1 MDYTKSRKNM
11 PISALLKFEI
21 KTKPLV
27 LLVLLL
33 CILPVYF
40 TALQLTSR
48 VNHYPVIGGVG
59 GVGAGVV
66 DREENEV
73 VFDDDEEVDT
83 EVAATPPPVSHKLIR
98 PAPIVA
104 AKDSEEAAVVVAAAT
119 DEAED
124 VEDDVPPLDEDAALL
139 ESNGCEF
146 GWHSPSLQ
154 SASCFHVVLSPMVVE
169 EANLHCTQR
178 APNSELAK
186 ITSPQEAAFVCL
198 VLGRSNNRL
207 GQPGEVHLGLMRNPF
222 ESSQGH
228 FFRWRDGAKPD
239 SALAALLPS
248 ERMFTKVQ
256 STSGA
261 VPTITLSCGKA
272 NAPWNVRADE
282 PMAFVCSK
290 PKPKPAVAVS
300 PPPVDSTWNEEADS
314 ETGKWTQLAS
324 FASADCPAVTQHLN
338 PSLASLPMQISWK
351 LTDYTP
357 KSESKRYYLVWQSKG
372 WFGWLDFW
380 VDYLVRYRDFKGAP
394 VGKYVTS
401 SRAASEH
408 LGWSNVFSNPLVAQK
423 YGSSVAVFSRLPV
436 PENVAVYFPQGTLVN
451 QVYYDPFAR
460 VPLGDKLELSM
471 ALDAY
476 RRTLPRPSS
485 CDLQVTPDT
494 FDVSQP
500 QVCLD
505 LRERILG
512 VDSAANW
519 IIKGPYHGGAAIAI
533 ATGPQVLKR
542 LGDCS
547 ASVMAKLVLK
557 HEIVQR
563 LIDSPLLLDGR
574 KFDLRV
580 FVLIAST
587 KPLLVYVHREPYFRA
602 AMRKYN
608 GLEKNRHVT
617 NTHIQKTKAGNFS
630 DKDWAEHIW
639 TLDRVQLLASKA
651 GLPEGFFMDQVFPQ
665 IKRSIQV
672 VLQSSASSLVHR
684 RHGQWKLFGVD
695 FVIDAQLQPFLLDWN
710 SFPGWDWSYRLPWTL
725 DYRRKILGDSWRLVL
740 DVQRGRAIAD
750 SKSTPRSGGF
760 ELVYHAK

>member
-1 MDYTKSRKNM
+1 M
-11 PISALLKFEI
+11 PPTSALFKFEI

-48 VNHYPVIGGVG
+48 VNHHPNLYPVIGGGGGGG
-59 GVGAGVV
+59 GVGVIGE
-66 DREENEV
+66 EENEV
-73 VFDDDEEVDT
+73 VFDEEEVDNGEEK
-83 EVAATPPPVSHKLIR
+83 EVVPSPVSNK
-98 PAPIVA
+98 PAVA
-104 AKDSEEAAVVVAAAT
+104 TQFDKQAKEDEEAAIVV
-119 DEAED
+119 DE
-124 VEDDVPPLDEDAALL
+124 VDDVDEVTPQDEDIVLL

-146 GWHSPSLQ
+146 GWHSPSLH
-154 SASCFHVVLSPMVVE
+154 SPSCFHVVLSPMVIE
-169 EANLHCTQR
+169 EANQHCAQR
-178 APNSELAK
+178 SPGSELAK
-186 ITSPQEAAFVCL
+186 ITSLQEATFICQAL
-198 VLGRSNNRL
+198 ERSNNRL

-228 FFRWRDGAKPD
+228 FFRWRDGSKPD
-239 SALAALLPS
+239 VAVAPLLPS
-248 ERMFTKVQ
+248 ERMFTKVL
-256 STSGA
+256 SAGT
-261 VPTITLSCGKA
+261 VPTITLPCGKA
-272 NAPWNVRADE
+272 NTPWNIRADE

-290 PKPKPAVAVS
+290 LKPKSTVS
-300 PPPVDSTWNEEADS
+300 TLPTSIDSTWNEEADS
-314 ETGKWTQLAS
+314 ETNKWTKV
-324 FASADCPAVTQHLN
+324 ADFTNANCPATIQHLN

-408 LGWSNVFSNPLVAQK
+408 LGWSNVFSNPLVPQK
-423 YGSSVAVFSRLPV
+423 YGSSLTVFSRLPI
-436 PENVAVYFPQGTLVN
+436 PENILVYFPQGTLVN

-471 ALDAY
+471 ALDTY
-476 RRTLPRPSS
+476 QRTLKHP
-485 CDLQVTPDT
+485 CNLQVTPDT
-494 FDVSQP
+494 FDISQP
-500 QVCLD
+500 QACLA
-505 LRERILG
+505 LRQRVLG
-512 VDSAANW
+512 IDSKANW

-547 ASVMAKLVLK
+547 PSIIAKLVRK

-617 NTHIQKTKAGNFS
+617 NTHIQKTKVGNFS
-630 DKDWAEHIW
+630 DKEWAEHIW
-639 TLDRVQLLASKA
+639 TLDRVSLLADKA
-651 GLPEGFFMDQVFPQ
+651 GLSENFFMDQVFPQ
-665 IKRSIQV
+665 IKRSIQI

-695 FVIDAQLQPFLLDWN
+695 FVIDANLQPFLLDWN

-725 DYRRKILGDSWRLVL
+725 DYRRRILGDSWRLVL
-740 DVQRGRAIAD
+740 DVQRGRAISD

-760 ELVYHAK
+760 ELVYHTK